1 MEVHFLLTPWAGSAS
16 LELEI
21 LGWLMRTLED
31 HPILSAGQLNLPID
45 QVFSPDEFV
54 ELVACPLTNEEVMRI
69 WDVIPGDYR
78 LSSPYLART
87 IRIESEIATA
97 EGSPVLTR
105 ELEYGALKRP

>member
-1 MEVHFLLTPWAGSAS
+1 
-16 LELEI
+16 
-21 LGWLMRTLED
+21 
-31 HPILSAGQLNLPID
+31 
-45 QVFSPDEFV
+45 
-54 ELVACPLTNEEVMRI
+54 MRI

-87 IRIESEIATA
+87 IRIESEITTA